1 MFKLIVQPTE
11 SCLDLLR
18 YIDKNIKEIN
28 SMGAGIRVEKITK
41 DEIDDDLI
49 AVFNKQGITRL
60 PAMIAP
66 DNHIFIGLRQISD
79 VFQKNLNNGRNRDR
93 ASAYSGAD
101 AEFGSNP
108 DLTDFYMK
116 ELYSGVTKRGKF
128 IPREDDDDDDAELNK
143 HDIQRRMAQYDR
155 NKPRHRR
162 AGGGE
167 RNRDYDDEPRR
178 RRYDDDDVDNIDD
191 SDDEPEPPRRG
202 GKKRPQVSNS
212 GDARG
217 DDMDDQMLAAWMDN
231 NPVEN

>member
-1 MFKLIVQPTE
+1 
-11 SCLDLLR
+11 
-18 YIDKNIKEIN
+18 
-28 SMGAGIRVEKITK
+28 
-41 DEIDDDLI
+41 
-49 AVFNKQGITRL
+49 
-60 PAMIAP
+60 
-66 DNHIFIGLRQISD
+66 
-79 VFQKNLNNGRNRDR
+79 
-93 ASAYSGAD
+93 
-101 AEFGSNP
+101 
-108 DLTDFYMK
+108 MK